1 MRILLA
7 ESRPIKKA
15 TQQWPRLAS
24 AHASLIRETS
34 PPLPKKG
41 FLMSCITR
49 CKPENRAPNSQVLG
63 STCTPVSCSLH
74 LPLPFRL
81 PPPAGSHK
89 SLPPFKT
96 PAGSCSFC
104 VKFFDKQ
111 YPNNKNNNSAAQH
124 TGRGTV
130 GRHSSVPVTFLHFS
144 ANGAAPSLA
153 SPPPLSTP
161 WLHLPAASKSYI
173 RYMKTFFKS
182 STKNKIKKIFIEVP
196 RWLLHCGSSGCV
208 GHREVRRAPL
218 KFWSH
223 QTGRRSHP
231 DHTD

>member
-1 MRILLA
+1 MA
-7 ESRPIKKA
+7 KTSERPCIA
-15 TQQWPRLAS
+15 YQRDLPL
-24 AHASLIRETS
+24 

-74 LPLPFRL
+74 LPLPSPPLLQQVAISHYPRL
-81 PPPAGSHK
+81 KRLQGVAASASS
-89 SLPPFKT
+89 SLTNNT
-96 PAGSCSFC
+96 PTTRTTT
-104 VKFFDKQ
+104 
-111 YPNNKNNNSAAQH
+111 AAQLS
-124 TGRGTV
+124 TQGVAPLGGTQACPS
-130 GRHSSVPVTFLHFS
+130 HFCTFLQMGLH
-144 ANGAAPSLA
+144 LR
-153 SPPPLSTP
+153 SPPPQSTT

-231 DHTD
+231 GHTD